1 MPSKKSKKEKA
12 EDKKQTSLFS
22 FSEKKQAD
30 KKSTSKKKKEKA
42 EEKPKEKSKQI
53 KESKSEPTKPIKEL
67 EKGKIVQK
75 QKKQIVPEKPKLEP
89 EEITE
94 IPKEQFFKGNEEPFG
109 LLKENIQL
117 EKIKRENFTS
127 RYLRYLIE
135 TGEIVENLERG
146 LLLDVDYD
154 GGQNKA
160 YCKFYDLDS
169 HDIKI
174 WIDTTNHEP
183 YCLSKETVQELESNI
198 ELTNYNGFERFEE
211 IKRIDL
217 LKDEEIDITKIYGT
231 TPTDIGGSGTNIRN
245 IIKDAWEANI
255 RYHLNYIYD
264 RALIPGLVYKIENG
278 NLQKIRYEGNK
289 GDYDK
294 TYKELVTL
302 FEDEKPEIQ
311 EFAKRNLELFLTPI
325 PDVKRMALDIE
336 VMMGPNQ
343 TKIPDPKLAKRKI
356 ISVSFAATDGLK
368 KVYVLARENFD
379 YGKANKEFPADAE
392 VIFFRSEK
400 KLLEETFRLIWEY
413 PIIITFNGDNFDLNY
428 LFHRANKKRVKRDLN
443 PIQVKRGYGFLSK
456 AECYLRKG
464 VHIDLFNF
472 FFNRSISGYAFG
484 GAYESSSLEDI
495 SSALLGVGKFIH
507 EEQIHDM
514 NYCTLAWYNLKD
526 SLLTLELTKFNNSLV
541 WNLIVLLCR
550 ITKMPIHDMIRHQ
563 ISSWIQ
569 NILFY
574 EHRQQNYLIPNSSDI
589 REMKKGGY
597 SKSTV
602 EGKLF
607 QGAYVIPP
615 VPGIHFD
622 VVVMDFASLY
632 PTIIKEYNLSYETV
646 LCPHNDCR
654 DNLVKGIPY
663 HTCTHKM
670 GIFAY
675 VTGFL
680 RDVRVKY
687 FKPKSYDKNLTEE
700 RRSYNLTIQQA
711 LKVFI
716 NGCLPYN
723 EEVIIKNE
731 KGEICKLKIGDL
743 EKNWKGKEILSIDKH
758 KENFGKKKFVNIIG
772 VVKRKTNDYLRITL
786 SDGRRIQCTRD
797 HIIPKIEDLKNIK
810 EIEAKHLKIGDE
822 LLVLHNNCLN
832 ENPPERIFLPNL
844 IPTRNL
850 WISIDRDEYKNYSYR
865 TSESTTNPIIE
876 LVNRKFIYSK
886 VSKIYKCLWD
896 DLDQKEKKMIE
907 NGAFQYKFALKYGE
921 EAGKWCDIFLD
932 LTNEFFGL
940 LGWYIA
946 EGSADKNRISITQTR
961 KIHPNRYEQIILLI
975 ESLGFPYT
983 HDNKKTIRV
992 NSNILKE
999 AITSLCSEGAE
1010 NKKIP
1015 IELLNTDRA
1024 SVLLKNYY
1032 LGDGNLKEG
1041 KWKRYST
1048 KSKQLKNDLV
1058 YLHGTL
1064 GEYCSIVNPKNS
1076 KNIYRI
1082 INTEGTKY
1090 RRKFFGLV
1098 NFNGTTP
1105 VRIKNIELIQKDLDV
1120 FDIETG
1126 NGWFVATNGIIVH
1139 NCYGVFG
1146 SQNFQLFCLPVAES
1160 TTGIGQYSIKS
1171 TIEKA
1176 ESMGVKVLYGDTDS
1190 VFLESPTEEQME
1202 QISEWSKK
1210 ELDLDLEAEKTYQ
1223 FLALSERK
1231 KNYIGIYEDTQYVD
1245 MKGLL
1250 AKKRNTPEF
1259 IKKIFSELIE
1269 ILKNITDQEQFKEA
1283 KNEIMEIVRRNL
1295 KKIGK
1300 EGAFEL
1306 EDYAINVGMTKN
1318 LDKYNKTT
1326 PQHVKAALELR
1337 EITGKETQKGETVS
1351 FIKSKTS
1358 DGVKALELAKLQDID
1373 VRKYKELL
1381 KSALEQVLD
1390 ALGITFEEIK
1400 GIKKMDAFF

>member
-1 MPSKKSKKEKA
+1 MPSSKKSKKDKT
-12 EDKKQTSLFS
+12 EDSKQTSLFS
-22 FSEKKQAD
+22 FSAKNSSGEK
-30 KKSTSKKKKEKA
+30 SEPKKKKEKSKQQEKKEELKQEKKQKLKVDFEPGKISIVSEEITQ
-42 EEKPKEKSKQI
+42 EEKTEKLEEKKEK
-53 KESKSEPTKPIKEL
+53 
-67 EKGKIVQK
+67 
-75 QKKQIVPEKPKLEP
+75 
-89 EEITE
+89 TE
-94 IPKEQFFKGNEEPFG
+94 IPKEKYFEDKDQAFG
-109 LLKENIQL
+109 LKKCDIDL

-127 RYLRYLIE
+127 KYIRYLIE
-135 TGEIVENLERG
+135 SEQIIQNLEKG

-160 YCKFYDLDS
+160 YCKFYDLVS
-169 HDIKI
+169 HNIKI
-174 WIDTTNHEP
+174 WIDTTGHEP

-198 ELTNYNGFERFEE
+198 DLTNYEGFERFEE
-211 IKRIDL
+211 IKKIDL
-217 LKDEEIDITKIYGT
+217 LHDVEIPITKIYGK
-231 TPTDIGGSGTNIRN
+231 TPTDIGGSGNNIRN

-264 RALIPGLVYKIENG
+264 TALIPGLVYKIENG
-278 NLQKIRYEGNK
+278 NIERISYK
-289 GDYDK
+289 GDE
-294 TYKELVTL
+294 KEYQETSEELIAL
-302 FEDEKPEIQ
+302 FEDERPEIQ
-311 EFAKRNLELFLTPI
+311 EFAKKNLHLFLTPI

-336 VMMGPNQ
+336 IMMGPNQ
-343 TKIPDPKLAKRKI
+343 TQIPDPKLAKQSI
-356 ISVSFAATDGLK
+356 ISVSFVATDGLK
-368 KVYVLARENFD
+368 KVYVLERENFD
-379 YGKANKEFPADAE
+379 YGTPNKEFPEDAE
-392 VIFFRSEK
+392 IVFFKSEK
-400 KLLEETFRLIWEY
+400 NLIQETFRLIWNY

-428 LFHRANKKRVKRDLN
+428 LFHRSKKVKVPRDLN

-456 AECYLRKG
+456 AECYLRRG
-464 VHIDLFNF
+464 IHLDLFNF

-484 GAYESSSLEDI
+484 GAYESASLQSI
-495 SSALLGVGKFIH
+495 STALLGAGKFIH
-507 EEQIHDM
+507 EENIHDL

-526 SLLTLELTKFNNSLV
+526 SMLTLDLTKFNNSLV
-541 WNLIVLLCR
+541 WNLIILLCR

-687 FKPKSYDKNLTEE
+687 FKPKSNDKSLSEE

-716 NGCLPYN
+716 NG
-723 EEVIIKNE
+723 
-731 KGEICKLKIGDL
+731 
-743 EKNWKGKEILSIDKH
+743 S
-758 KENFGKKKFVNIIG
+758 
-772 VVKRKTNDYLRITL
+772 
-786 SDGRRIQCTRD
+786 
-797 HIIPKIEDLKNIK
+797 
-810 EIEAKHLKIGDE
+810 
-822 LLVLHNNCLN
+822 
-832 ENPPERIFLPNL
+832 
-844 IPTRNL
+844 
-850 WISIDRDEYKNYSYR
+850 
-865 TSESTTNPIIE
+865 
-876 LVNRKFIYSK
+876 
-886 VSKIYKCLWD
+886 
-896 DLDQKEKKMIE
+896 
-907 NGAFQYKFALKYGE
+907 
-921 EAGKWCDIFLD
+921 
-932 LTNEFFGL
+932 
-940 LGWYIA
+940 
-946 EGSADKNRISITQTR
+946 
-961 KIHPNRYEQIILLI
+961 
-975 ESLGFPYT
+975 
-983 HDNKKTIRV
+983 
-992 NSNILKE
+992 
-999 AITSLCSEGAE
+999 
-1010 NKKIP
+1010 
-1015 IELLNTDRA
+1015 
-1024 SVLLKNYY
+1024 
-1032 LGDGNLKEG
+1032 
-1041 KWKRYST
+1041 
-1048 KSKQLKNDLV
+1048 
-1058 YLHGTL
+1058 
-1064 GEYCSIVNPKNS
+1064 
-1076 KNIYRI
+1076 
-1082 INTEGTKY
+1082 
-1090 RRKFFGLV
+1090 
-1098 NFNGTTP
+1098 
-1105 VRIKNIELIQKDLDV
+1105 
-1120 FDIETG
+1120 
-1126 NGWFVATNGIIVH
+1126 
-1139 NCYGVFG
+1139 YGVFG

-1176 ESMGVKVLYGDTDS
+1176 ESMGVRVLYGDTDS
-1190 VFLESPTEEQME
+1190 VFLESPTDKQMKE
-1202 QISEWSKK
+1202 ISEWSKK

-1269 ILKNITDQEQFKEA
+1269 ILKNITNHREFKEA
-1283 KNEIMEIVRRNL
+1283 KDEIMEIVRKNL

-1300 EGAFEL
+1300 KGAFEL
-1306 EDYAINVGMTKN
+1306 EDYAINIGMTKS

-1337 EITGKETQKGETVS
+1337 EVTGKETQKGETVS